1 MARTVSWDSSTE
13 TGISAGTDGIEALA
27 DAAGNAAP
35 VEPDNPR
42 VGVGA
47 EVDVDAVPGV
57 VPAPDPEPDVEAP
70 VASLH
75 TDGMDEAS

>member
-1 MARTVSWDSSTE
+1 MVRTVSWDSPTE

-27 DAAGNAAP
+27 DAAGNTAP

-42 VGVGA
+42 VGVVA
-47 EVDVDAVPGV
+47 EVDMDAVPGV
-57 VPAPDPEPDVEAP
+57 VPVPDPGPDAEAP

>member
-1 MARTVSWDSSTE
+1 MVRTVSWDSPTE

-27 DAAGNAAP
+27 DAAGNTAP

-42 VGVGA
+42 VGVVA
-47 EVDVDAVPGV
+47 EVDMDAVPSV
-57 VPAPDPEPDVEAP
+57 VPVPDPEPDAEAP

>member
-1 MARTVSWDSSTE
+1 MVRTVSWDSPTE

-27 DAAGNAAP
+27 DAAGNTAP

-42 VGVGA
+42 VGVGT
-47 EVDVDAVPGV
+47 EVDMDAVPGV
-57 VPAPDPEPDVEAP
+57 VPVPDPEPDVEAP